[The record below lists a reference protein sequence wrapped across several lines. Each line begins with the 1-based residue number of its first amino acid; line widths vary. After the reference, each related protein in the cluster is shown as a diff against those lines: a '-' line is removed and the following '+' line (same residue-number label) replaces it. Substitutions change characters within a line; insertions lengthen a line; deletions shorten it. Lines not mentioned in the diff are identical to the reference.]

1 MENKRR
7 LIDAE
12 KLEERMGDLCDEFD
26 TDHLFIDAIIYEI
39 ENAPTMDAVEV
50 VHGRWEYQPPTITLN
65 ASWKCSACNKV
76 FWEHILETRYFS
88 YCPNCGA
95 KMDK

>member
-12 KLEERMGDLCDEFD
+12 KLETRMGDLCDEFD

-39 ENAPTMDAVEV
+39 GNAPTMDVAEV
-50 VHGRWEYQPPTITLN
+50 VHGRWVHVPSSDMMTGKAYI
-65 ASWKCSACNKV
+65 CSECKKM
-76 FWEHILETRYFS
+76 RYGSFVPN
-88 YCPNCGA
+88 YCQNCGA